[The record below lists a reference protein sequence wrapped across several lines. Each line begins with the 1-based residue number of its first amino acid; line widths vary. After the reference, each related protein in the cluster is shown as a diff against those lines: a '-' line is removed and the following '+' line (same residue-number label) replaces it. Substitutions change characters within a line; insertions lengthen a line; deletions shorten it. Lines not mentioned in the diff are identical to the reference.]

1 MDVILETVKREIT
14 LDCTR
19 GSSLDR
25 VWSFMAEDS
34 GVPADNMVYL
44 WPYISSLDGLTFIN
58 GQSEHIFDPADDE
71 KRKEF
76 QALTFAQVA
85 SHDAEINREL
95 LGRPEGVPRVMNSPK
110 SFKVLELITV
120 STELGLDPRSSFHFI
135 KVLEAEGMEG
145 LNTNL
150 IILRRNLPAPK
161 KESKTRNHIT
171 IVDGVPVKKKLP
183 NPGYERAPEEMVSN
197 LVRFKLRNRISDILE
212 QSESGSMAVGLDFY
226 DRRHRKYFHR
236 RVRMREIKNAEY
248 EIPDEHLPR
257 IPTTDGGKEDIDA
270 EMKERARIKAAKAKR
285 MTLIRQKKA
294 RRMGLE
300 LRRCV
305 RFIKPVGVP
314 LKRRREHDRAGSTA
328 VPADGHTSQDED
340 ENDDEDEDEDA
351 ALANDDDDDDDEM
364 AGIEAVKE
372 HADIKHL
379 LSMPQVRMGMLS
391 GMSLESQVFRLGTV
405 AKAVQFILREHNYKT
420 LVRVFDRLVKSPI
433 VLGDGSLPGTYA
445 VAGSANAPTQ
455 IPKTEMLITS
465 VDEFL
470 GREHRKRYFANPAAT
485 SLISQLLV
493 DLGTEDNGARP
504 QSLVSA
510 SATTSTAGKDMA
522 KGKDR
527 EADVEVMPEEQIE
540 APTTNADSQVSAS
553 KDPVAPAHSG
563 LHLSMPDLV
572 RIAETESKSVN
583 AILRQECLMVM
594 LRDKGIVCCTKSTIK
609 ACQNRASLYVRE
621 REAAGEITSSV
632 AASMVNYKMDK
643 RTFLRT
649 ITTLA
654 SEQRVHHRAVA
665 ANPNKSRN
673 LPMLSHLAIAWEI
686 DPNGERV
693 DAFIE
698 ALKDSMIINS
708 AGLKLRLPPL
718 VENSALVQRTTGSK
732 ERDRRYIDAKLGVAR
747 FRSTVATTRRKRFKR
762 LAAEVESG
770 VAYDSRDDGDDEP
783 LYKRAKRENM
793 RAGRTGKDPA
803 WEEVKQEMEYLGG
816 AMVRLQTLHQFL
828 IKELPRSI
836 DNIRV
841 YPNYIF
847 RIPYLLYALPLRLHI
862 QLCKGAWYT
871 HAAIRYV
878 RYGIETEEQ
887 RETRLSAADED
898 EDELMARRLNTP
910 IGKLP
915 QDLIAMIMSK
925 VNRSRVLMYIL
936 QLPDLTS
943 DREPA
948 DAKDNQSTIG
958 YQLIG
963 KARVLNRK
971 GYRCAPVSQD
981 LSVNYLNDNVH
992 NYWDELQTS
1001 SHVSHP
1007 LFRINSLL
1015 NRSQIETLDRVPPM
1029 AAKEACVSLPEAR
1042 IFRRNIHIKHRKN
1055 FEESLKKDASTI
1067 NMAKG
1072 TPPPPLNDLT
1082 PPRRRWS
1089 AEDQHLLILTF
1100 VVMPVLLMPALK
1112 VFPDRFDWG
1121 NMMHRDHYRSLSEC
1135 LMTLWPH
1142 IFDDALSKGE
1152 LTDTS
1157 NREKWD
1163 IVKEKN
1169 TLLEILEQYKE
1180 KLYYDYVDVADEQ
1193 QPDLFDKLAELAR
1206 RAQAD
1211 NEPGQEHLQK
1221 HAKEKVKIT
1230 LEEFKLRYVIVS
1242 KDAKPTYEFPED
1254 SLRRGSNMHSTFQQL
1269 RMAKNTMYTM
1279 RQGWSCLAD
1288 ESNPVTTHLQ
1298 LSDDGMPVKVPVSA
1312 YTPRLSIYPVVR
1324 ILNARLVSNPV
1335 LVIGRLC
1342 MDRYV
1347 SSTRLRAIITNLYDE
1362 SLANKLLL
1370 PDKYVSELL
1379 ASNAMSVGLAKL
1391 PITWPSETQ
1400 AESSVGSTVV
1410 VHETSGATRV
1420 GAAEARPGTHTAGEG
1435 GIERRAPGRGFAIS
1449 ERFATGPQQL
1459 PELSTADHHWAP
1471 ADSAYSLSL
1480 FAQGRL
1486 WLRPVYSAK
1495 PDAPFGPM
1503 AGFQRRLNLHVA
1515 SPMDVDGDQQHGG
1528 NLALSPEIL
1537 EKVLSAL
1544 AMLVHET
1551 GAMGVALGE
1560 LQSLISRMFEKTTM
1574 DMPEHLRTIL
1584 QSRSALQTLVGMLVS
1599 SKRLVVVGCTDQRYV
1614 SERYY
1619 QAQWMTTVGDPP
1631 LKLVPYLGQSLNG
1644 SANMAL
1650 LLNMI
1655 LEHPGISQTNLMRR
1669 HFAPHV
1675 AKAEIQRF
1683 LDILCSHKII
1693 DKRESEVPAN
1703 SGVYITTY
1711 RARLDYYSKLR
1722 QLSRSLGDLLPLDS

>member
-1 MDVILETVKREIT
+1 
-14 LDCTR
+14 
-19 GSSLDR
+19 
-25 VWSFMAEDS
+25 
-34 GVPADNMVYL
+34 
-44 WPYISSLDGLTFIN
+44 
-58 GQSEHIFDPADDE
+58 
-71 KRKEF
+71 
-76 QALTFAQVA
+76 
-85 SHDAEINREL
+85 
-95 LGRPEGVPRVMNSPK
+95 
-110 SFKVLELITV
+110 
-120 STELGLDPRSSFHFI
+120 
-135 KVLEAEGMEG
+135 
-145 LNTNL
+145 
-150 IILRRNLPAPK
+150 
-161 KESKTRNHIT
+161 
-171 IVDGVPVKKKLP
+171 
-183 NPGYERAPEEMVSN
+183 
-197 LVRFKLRNRISDILE
+197 
-212 QSESGSMAVGLDFY
+212 
-226 DRRHRKYFHR
+226 
-236 RVRMREIKNAEY
+236 
-248 EIPDEHLPR
+248 
-257 IPTTDGGKEDIDA
+257 
-270 EMKERARIKAAKAKR
+270 
-285 MTLIRQKKA
+285 
-294 RRMGLE
+294 
-300 LRRCV
+300 
-305 RFIKPVGVP
+305 
-314 LKRRREHDRAGSTA
+314 
-328 VPADGHTSQDED
+328 
-340 ENDDEDEDEDA
+340 
-351 ALANDDDDDDDEM
+351 
-364 AGIEAVKE
+364 
-372 HADIKHL
+372 
-379 LSMPQVRMGMLS
+379 
-391 GMSLESQVFRLGTV
+391 
-405 AKAVQFILREHNYKT
+405 
-420 LVRVFDRLVKSPI
+420 
-433 VLGDGSLPGTYA
+433 
-445 VAGSANAPTQ
+445 
-455 IPKTEMLITS
+455 
-465 VDEFL
+465 
-470 GREHRKRYFANPAAT
+470 
-485 SLISQLLV
+485 
-493 DLGTEDNGARP
+493 
-504 QSLVSA
+504 
-510 SATTSTAGKDMA
+510 
-522 KGKDR
+522 
-527 EADVEVMPEEQIE
+527 
-540 APTTNADSQVSAS
+540 
-553 KDPVAPAHSG
+553 
-563 LHLSMPDLV
+563 
-572 RIAETESKSVN
+572 
-583 AILRQECLMVM
+583 MVM

-878 RYGIETEEQ
+878 RYGNVRPDLDDPDIYEETEEQ
-887 RETRLSAADED
+887 RKTRLSAADED
-898 EDELMARRLNTP
+898 EDELVPGTSEEMARRLNTP

-915 QDLIAMIMSK
+915 QELIAMIMSK
-925 VNRSRVLMYIL
+925 VNRSRVLVQRMLYQMYIL
-936 QLPDLTS
+936 QLVQPILREPDLTS

-948 DAKDNQSTIG
+948 DAKDVFKDPPLLSKNQSTIG

-963 KARVLNRK
+963 KARILNRK
-971 GYRCAPVSQD
+971 GYRCAVETDKFSGKPVSQD

-992 NYWDELQTS
+992 NVLDMLENLQYWDELQTS
-1001 SHVSHP
+1001 SQYEGDEIGVSHP
-1007 LFRINSLL
+1007 LFRINSLVCWRKQSKL
-1015 NRSQIETLDRVPPM
+1015 NRSQIETLDRFVNSLDRRVPPM
-1029 AAKEACVSLPEAR
+1029 FDLKLLKRAAKEACVSLPEAR
-1042 IFRRNIHIKHRKN
+1042 MYFRKVEARFRRNIHIRHRKH
-1055 FEESLKKDASTI
+1055 FEESLKKDASTVAAREMNKI

-1072 TPPPPLNDLT
+1072 TPPPPLNDVSRPPAILPLAA

-1100 VVMPVLLMPALK
+1100 VVVKCYAQRHKMPVLLMPALK
-1112 VFPDRFDWG
+1112 VFPDRFDVNNRTERLRHQWG

-1163 IVKEKN
+1163 IVKEVYYLHDLLQKN

-1193 QPDLFDKLAELAR
+1193 QPDLFEYLQNMARTGTSKLAELAR

-1211 NEPGQEHLQK
+1211 NEPGQEHLSEKLKSMLRQK
-1221 HAKEKVKIT
+1221 HAKEKVKIVKSHLKFLPET

-1242 KDAKPTYEFPED
+1242 KDAKPTVLESGFKYEFPED

-1312 YTPRLSIYPVVR
+1312 YTPRLVYIDMMQNIYPVVR
-1324 ILNARLVSNPV
+1324 ILNARVLRRAFNQLVSNPV
-1335 LVIGRLC
+1335 LVVDDTAIDEIGRLC

-1347 SSTRLRAIITNLYDE
+1347 SSTRLRAIITNLVLTPNDEYDE

-1370 PDKYVSELL
+1370 PDKYVSELVIKYIQRTFTITKL

-1391 PITWPSETQ
+1391 VFNNAPEPITWPSETQ
-1400 AESSVGSTVV
+1400 TESSVGSTVV

-1420 GAAEARPGTHTAGEG
+1420 GAAEARPGTHTAGEVDDSQPGQG

-1449 ERFATGPQQL
+1449 ERFATVLNGNLPASFLKGSQQL
-1459 PELSTADHHWAP
+1459 PELSTTDHHWAP

-1503 AGFQRRLNLHVA
+1503 AGFQRRLNLHVVDFDLRA
-1515 SPMDVDGDQQHGG
+1515 SIAEVATMDVDGDQQDGS

-1574 DMPEHLRTIL
+1574 DMPEYLQTIL

-1619 QAQWMTTVGDPP
+1619 RAQWMTTVDDPP

-1650 LLNMI
+1650 LLNMVRTLTGQI

-1711 RARLDYYSKLR
+1711 RTRLDYYSKLR